1 MQAELG
7 KPSLL
12 QPDKGKVSIY
22 IDCSSTAEPAFEVAY
37 SITFLASLFF
47 FFFFFFFL
55 FFFSGHSTL
64 STMIIDIDSKP
75 NNLILK
81 NFNYS

>member
-22 IDCSSTAEPAFEVAY
+22 IDCSSTAEPAFEVC
-37 SITFLASLFF
+37 IFCFLSSLFSELPKRSG
-47 FFFFFFFL
+47 FL
-55 FFFSGHSTL
+55 NIIELLSTL
-64 STMIIDIDSKP
+64 KVDSKT
-75 NNLILK
+75 NK
-81 NFNYS
+81 

>member
-37 SITFLASLFF
+37 SITFLASFI
-47 FFFFFFFL
+47 
-55 FFFSGHSTL
+55 FSCHSTL
-64 STMIIDIDSKP
+64 ST
-75 NNLILK
+75 LIMKLIA
-81 NFNYS
+81 NQIN

>member
-47 FFFFFFFL
+47 FFFFFFFFFQIFLSL
-55 FFFSGHSTL
+55 FFLFFQ
-64 STMIIDIDSKP
+64 KP
-75 NNLILK
+75 K
-81 NFNYS
+81 K